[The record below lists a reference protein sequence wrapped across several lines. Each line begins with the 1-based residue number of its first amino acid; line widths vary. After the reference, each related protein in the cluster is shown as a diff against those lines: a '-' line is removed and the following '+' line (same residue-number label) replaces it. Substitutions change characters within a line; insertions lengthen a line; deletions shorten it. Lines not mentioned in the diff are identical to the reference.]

1 MATHRWNNRYTTAVT
16 NVFFVMKTLQKHA
29 GLRLKPSLNTVH
41 RVKQNTQDRV
51 FSVFVLSLGLLW
63 VSRAA
68 LGLTQRADRSIPVN
82 LLVAGQ
88 TGLHGRWLLLAEMP
102 LPRRATL
109 VDQLLCGGSCCS

>member
-1 MATHRWNNRYTTAVT
+1 
-16 NVFFVMKTLQKHA
+16 MKTRQKT
-29 GLRLKPSLNTVH
+29 SLVSHSFIQSIVLH
-41 RVKQNTQDRV
+41 RIRV
-51 FSVFVLSLGLLW
+51 LSVFVLSLGLLW

-102 LPRRATL
+102 LPRRAPL
-109 VDQLLCGGSCCS
+109 IDQLLCGSCCCS